1 MNSFYDSDTSS
12 AYNEQRILVN
22 FVLFFQIE
30 KHNRSA
36 IEHHTSHVR
45 HQIPMTSS
53 SPAPASSPHSHHHHA
68 LKLKL
73 SEQEVERQR
82 RKVRTLEHQLS
93 ELERAHGSRIQEFL
107 QERRKE
113 KDREATRLREAA
125 TRSDEALTAKER
137 IYKERIMGLE
147 SQIETLRDQLS
158 QEMKRRQL
166 LISGNTGV
174 CSHIFRRLA
183 RSVNGSF
190 PLSKT
195 RLSSLHG
202 DLFIFAKLKKK

>member
-1 MNSFYDSDTSS
+1 MT
-12 AYNEQRILVN
+12 
-22 FVLFFQIE
+22 FVLIFQIE

-53 SPAPASSPHSHHHHA
+53 SPAPASPHSHHHHA

-125 TRSDEALTAKER
+125 TRADEALTAKER
-137 IYKERIMGLE
+137 IYKERIVGLE

-158 QEMKRRQL
+158 KEMKRRQL
-166 LISGNTGV
+166 LISGNTGGLFSFLSPP
-174 CSHIFRRLA
+174 CSECEWF
-183 RSVNGSF
+183 VSF
-190 PLSKT
+190 V
-195 RLSSLHG
+195 
-202 DLFIFAKLKKK
+202 